1 MASVLVVGPHPD
13 DQELGMGGTIAL
25 LAAQGHKVTL
35 LDLTDGEP
43 TPHGDPA
50 TRAREAAD
58 AAAILSAPPPH
69 ANDVTRI
76 QLGLK
81 NRYVEHSIEARHK
94 VAGVMRAVQAEI
106 VFVPYAVDVHPD
118 HRAGTRIVEDARFDA
133 KLTTLDLP
141 GDRGRPPIYPKWL
154 FHYYATHL
162 RIVPN
167 PSFLIDVSAHAEQ
180 KKQAILA
187 YKSQFVINEK
197 NRQVVDWLDAAGRFL
212 GSRIGVAH
220 AEAFFAQE
228 PIGLTGFDGLTML
241 SGKPG
246 H

>member
-1 MASVLVVGPHPD
+1 MASILVVGPHPD

-58 AAAILSAPPPH
+58 AAAILSPPDADH
-69 ANDVTRI
+69 AVTRI

-81 NRYVEHSIEARHK
+81 NRFVEHSIDARHK
-94 VAGVMRAVQAEI
+94 VAGVMRAVQAEV

-133 KLTTLDLP
+133 KLTSLELP

-180 KKQAILA
+180 KKRSILA
-187 YKSQFVINEK
+187 YKSQFVVNEK
-197 NRQVVDWLDAAGRFL
+197 NRAVVEWLDSAGRFL
-212 GSRIGVAH
+212 GSRIGVAY
-220 AEAFFAQE
+220 AEGFYAQE
-228 PIGLTGFDGLTML
+228 PIGLTGLGGLTML
-241 SGKPG
+241 NG
-246 H
+246 